1 MAAAAPNS
9 ALKRSKYFTDKSEGY
24 KFLANAF
31 QEFDR
36 TDGKAGIDPYLSKK
50 EEIHAIYNKYSVFCD
65 YSIKSTFQESQ
76 KTQHPNQT
84 TKNTRETIPTSTLKN
99 QKTLQLKTNRINR

>member
-36 TDGKAGIDPYLSKK
+36 TDGQAGIDPYLSKK
-50 EEIHAIYNKYSVFCD
+50 EEIHAVYNKYSIFCD
-65 YSIKSTFQESQ
+65 YSIKSFPDRFRSLANKFKINKYKERKRTESPS
-76 KTQHPNQT
+76 K
-84 TKNTRETIPTSTLKN
+84 
-99 QKTLQLKTNRINR
+99 